1 MRRGQGEQRGV
12 SGGGWVR
19 EIARVARKRGMVGE
33 ENCKAVPIN
42 LLARTDAMRS
52 LVSGNRD
59 C

>member
-1 MRRGQGEQRGV
+1 MREV
-12 SGGGWVR
+12 
-19 EIARVARKRGMVGE
+19 ARVARKRGMVGE

-52 LVSGNRD
+52 LVSGNSD